1 LSGTLGPLGPE
12 AAGHR
17 HVRTTDPVEGAML
30 VVTRKNGEQLVI
42 GDNIVVT
49 VLKIEGDR
57 VRLGIAAPRE
67 VPVHRMEVFEAIH
80 SRTQTSPP
88 ISQPTSA

>member
-1 LSGTLGPLGPE
+1 
-12 AAGHR
+12 
-17 HVRTTDPVEGAML
+17 ML

-67 VPVHRMEVFEAIH
+67 VPVHRMEVFEAIQ